1 MIKELLLFTQNMDY
15 ADIVSTIS
23 FFVASIIAF
32 IQIKYSKTQ
41 NKLNRIMIEEKENF
55 LRTKADI
62 SANLMPDRKIK
73 KIRIYNKG
81 NEGAKNVICE
91 KVSSCK
97 GWNFTKDT
105 FEFLDEGKF
114 FTIHASRSLP
124 CDNRCTVKLTWEDS
138 NGEHEKEVILSP

>member
-1 MIKELLLFTQNMDY
+1 MIKELLLFIQNMDY

-62 SANLMPDRKIK
+62 SANLMPARKIK
-73 KIRIYNKG
+73 KNPY
-81 NEGAKNVICE
+81 
-91 KVSSCK
+91 
-97 GWNFTKDT
+97 
-105 FEFLDEGKF
+105 L
-114 FTIHASRSLP
+114 
-124 CDNRCTVKLTWEDS
+124 
-138 NGEHEKEVILSP
+138 